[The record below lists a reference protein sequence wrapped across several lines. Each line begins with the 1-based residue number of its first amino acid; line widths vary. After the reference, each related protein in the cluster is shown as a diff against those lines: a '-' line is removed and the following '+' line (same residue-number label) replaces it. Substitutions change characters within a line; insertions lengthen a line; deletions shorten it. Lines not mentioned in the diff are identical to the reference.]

1 MNDLQWPELRY
12 EAWEDT
18 RSTLHLWMQIVGKVA
33 LAQAA
38 PINHSWGAAFHVT
51 ARGLSTQLL
60 SHGQRSFTIEFDFI
74 AHELLVRTSNG
85 STRALALTPSTV
97 ADFYR
102 EVMALL
108 RDLSLPVKIWPVAV
122 ELSTPLR
129 LDEDITHRSY
139 DPVYANRFWRI
150 VAQVE
155 RVLTAARCEFV
166 GKCSPTHL
174 FWGAMDL
181 AVSRFSGRRAPPRE
195 GPSFMREA
203 YSHEVISHGFWP
215 GSGPVLE
222 PTFYAY
228 AAPEPGGFKT
238 AAVSPSGAYYHP
250 ELGEFLMPYE
260 AVRVAKDPA
269 AEIRAFVTSTYER
282 AAVLG
287 LWDRPALERGGLTAP
302 S

>member
-1 MNDLQWPELRY
+1 MSDPQWPELPY
-12 EAWEDT
+12 SAWEDT
-18 RSTLHLWMQIVGKVA
+18 RSTLHMWMQIVGKVA

-38 PINHSWGAAFHVT
+38 PLNHSWGVALQVT
-51 ARGLSTQLL
+51 ARGVSTRPLP
-60 SHGQRSFTIEFDFI
+60 HGQRSFTMEFDFI
-74 AHELLVRTSNG
+74 AHELVVRTSDG
-85 STRALALTPSTV
+85 STRTLVLAPRTV

-102 EVMALL
+102 EVMTLL

-122 ELSTPLR
+122 ELPTPIR
-129 LDEDITHRSY
+129 LDEDTAHRSY

-150 VAQVE
+150 LVQVE
-155 RVLTAARCEFV
+155 RVLSGARCDFV

-228 AAPEPGGFKT
+228 AAPEPAGFKT
-238 AAVSPSGAYYHP
+238 AAVSPSAAHYHP
-250 ELGEFLMPYE
+250 ELGEFLMPYD
-260 AVRVAKDPA
+260 AVRAAKDPA
-269 AEIRAFVTSTYER
+269 AEIRAFVTTTYER
-282 AAVLG
+282 AAELG
-287 LWDRPALERGGLTAP
+287 GWDRSALERA
-302 S
+302 SA

>member
-1 MNDLQWPELRY
+1 MSDPQWPELPY
-12 EAWEDT
+12 SAWKDT
-18 RSTLHLWMQIVGKVA
+18 LFTLHMWMQIVGKVA

-38 PINHSWGAAFHVT
+38 PLNHSWGVAFQVT
-51 ARGLSTQLL
+51 AQGVSTRPLP
-60 SHGQRSFTIEFDFI
+60 HGQRSFTMEFDFI
-74 AHELLVRTSNG
+74 AHQLVVRTSDG
-85 STRALALTPSTV
+85 STRALALAPRTV

-102 EVMALL
+102 KVMSLL

-122 ELSTPLR
+122 ELPSPLR
-129 LDEDITHRSY
+129 LDEDTAHCSY

-155 RVLTAARCEFV
+155 RVLSSARCDFV
-166 GKCSPTHL
+166 GKCSPTHF

-222 PTFYAY
+222 PMFYAY
-228 AAPEPGGFKT
+228 AVPEPGGFKT
-238 AAVSPSGAYYHP
+238 AVVSPDAAHYQQ
-250 ELGEFLMPYE
+250 ELGEFLLPYN
-260 AVRVAKDPA
+260 AVRTSKDPA
-269 AEIRAFVTSTYER
+269 AEIRAFVTTTYER

-287 LWDRPALERGGLTAP
+287 GWDRSVLERA
-302 S
+302 SA